1 MKVGVLAGSLADRAG
16 GVAEA
21 LRGLVPAMHRPP
33 DWEFRIVGLR
43 DAGGPPSAEAWT
55 GIPMRVFDVRGPRSF
70 GYAGG
75 LAGGLEGLDLLHV
88 HGLWMY
94 SSVVAQ
100 RWARRRAAPY
110 IISPHGM
117 LDAWAI
123 GNGRWKKRLATAC
136 YEGAHLRNAACLH
149 ALCEAEHQAIRDFGL
164 DNPVC
169 VIPNGVAEVNGA
181 GFPAP
186 TWRGSLPPGGKI
198 LLYLGRIHPKKGL
211 PNLIAALARCDSATA
226 RPGQWQLAIAG
237 WDQGGHQAELE
248 ACAAAAGI
256 ADRVHFIGPQ
266 FGRDKDATLHAADAF
281 VLPSYSEGLPM
292 AVLEAWAHGLPVL
305 MTPQCNLPE
314 GPAHGAALS
323 VDPTV
328 DSLAAG
334 LALLFGLSDDELK
347 AMGRRGAELVAL
359 RFTWPVVARRMQD
372 VYRWLLGRGERP
384 DCVALA

>member
-1 MKVGVLAGSLADRAG
+1 
-16 GVAEA
+16 
-21 LRGLVPAMHRPP
+21 
-33 DWEFRIVGLR
+33 
-43 DAGGPPSAEAWT
+43 
-55 GIPMRVFDVRGPRSF
+55 
-70 GYAGG
+70 
-75 LAGGLEGLDLLHV
+75 
-88 HGLWMY
+88 
-94 SSVVAQ
+94 
-100 RWARRRAAPY
+100 
-110 IISPHGM
+110 M

-123 GNGRWKKRLATAC
+123 GNGRWKKRLAAAC
-136 YEGAHLRNAACLH
+136 YEGEHLRGSACLH
-149 ALCEAEHQAIRDFGL
+149 ALCSAELRAIRDFGL

-169 VIPNGVAEVNGA
+169 VIPNGVAELDRA
-181 GFPAP
+181 DFPPPA
-186 TWRGSLPPGGKI
+186 WRGALPSDAKI

-211 PNLIAALARCDSATA
+211 PNLIGALARCDAAVRSG
-226 RPGQWQLAIAG
+226 RWRLVGAG

-248 ACAAAAGI
+248 ALAASAGI

-323 VDPTV
+323 VDPAV

-334 LALLFGLSDDELK
+334 LGVLFGLSDDELG

-359 RFTWPVVARRMQD
+359 RFTWPVVGRRMQD
-372 VYRWLLGRGERP
+372 VYRWLLGRGGRP
-384 DCVALA
+384 DCVELA

>member
-1 MKVGVLAGSLADRAG
+1 MKVGILAGSLADRAG

-55 GIPMRVFDVRGPRSF
+55 GIPMRIFDVRGPRSF
-70 GYAGG
+70 GYASG
-75 LAGGLEGLDLLHV
+75 LAGGLDGLDLRHV

-94 SSVVAQ
+94 SSVVAR
-100 RWARRRAAPY
+100 RWARRRVAPY

-123 GNGRWKKRLATAC
+123 GNGRWKKRLATAW
-136 YEGAHLRNAACLH
+136 YEGGHLRGSACLH
-149 ALCEAEHQAIRDFGL
+149 ALCAAELQAIRDFGL
-164 DNPVC
+164 VNPVC
-169 VIPNGVAEVNGA
+169 VIPNGVAEVNRA
-181 GFPAP
+181 DFPPPA
-186 TWRGSLPPGGKI
+186 WRVALPPDAKV

-211 PNLIAALARCDSATA
+211 PNLIGALARCDAAA
-226 RPGQWQLAIAG
+226 RSGRWRLAVAG

-248 ACAAAAGI
+248 AAAAAAGI

-323 VDPTV
+323 VDPAV
-328 DSLAAG
+328 DSLTGG
-334 LALLFGLSDDELK
+334 LSALFGLSNDERT
-347 AMGRRGAELVAL
+347 AMGRRGAAL
-359 RFTWPVVARRMQD
+359 GADRFTWPVVGRRMQD
-372 VYRWLLGRGERP
+372 VYRWLLGQGGRP
-384 DCVALA
+384 DCVELV

>member
-1 MKVGVLAGSLADRAG
+1 MKVGILAGSLADRAG

-75 LAGGLEGLDLLHV
+75 LAGGLDGLDLLHV

-94 SSVVAQ
+94 SSIVAR
-100 RWARRRAAPY
+100 RWARRRVAPY
-110 IISPHGM
+110 IVSPHGM

-123 GNGRWKKRLATAC
+123 GNGRWKKRLATAW
-136 YEGAHLRNAACLH
+136 YEGEHLRGSACLH
-149 ALCEAEHQAIRDFGL
+149 ALCAAELKAIRDFGL
-164 DNPVC
+164 VNPVC
-169 VIPNGVAEVNGA
+169 VIPNGVAEVNEA
-181 GFPAP
+181 GFPSPA
-186 TWRGSLPPGGKI
+186 WREALPRDAKI

-211 PNLIAALARCDSATA
+211 PNLIGALARCDAAMRSG
-226 RPGQWQLAIAG
+226 RWRLVVAG

-248 ACAAAAGI
+248 AAAASAGI

-281 VLPSYSEGLPM
+281 ILPSYSEGLPM

-314 GPAHGAALS
+314 GVVHGAALS
-323 VDPTV
+323 VDPAV
-328 DSLAAG
+328 DGLTAG
-334 LALLFGLSDDELK
+334 LSALFGMSDDERT
-347 AMGRRGAELVAL
+347 AMGRRGAALVVR

-384 DCVALA
+384 DCVDLA